1 MKIICSN
8 LGIVKNVLVQVD
20 KFIYLVEF
28 IVLDTQPLIV
38 CNSIPVILRRPFLT
52 TYNALINCNNGLM
65 KLSFGNITLKMNVFN
80 ICK

>member
-1 MKIICSN
+1 
-8 LGIVKNVLVQVD
+8 VLVQVD

-28 IVLDTQPLIV
+28 IVLDTQPLTV
-38 CNSIPVILRRPFLT
+38 CNSIPVILRCPFLT
-52 TYNALINCNNGLM
+52 TYNALINCKNGLM

>member
-28 IVLDTQPLIV
+28 IVLDTQPLTV

-52 TYNALINCNNGLM
+52 TYNALINCKNGLM